1 MLTAYLEGENQ
12 MTELEHSL
20 QVQPNAD
27 LMNSV
32 LRLPPFQFSL
42 GVEGRD
48 DVLNAVAVGVAIVIV
63 RHPGVTCETFL
74 LLLRDDD
81 KLTSVFFI

>member
-1 MLTAYLEGENQ
+1 

-42 GVEGRD
+42 GVKGRD
-48 DVLNAVAVGVAIVIV
+48 DVLNAVTVGVAVVIV
-63 RHPGVTCETFL
+63 WHPGVTCETLL

-81 KLTSVFFI
+81 KLTSVFFTEYVMMLQ